1 MEIKERL
8 EYLKIAKMIES
19 HDKKA
24 KAIGVNAISILNP
37 QNTNN
42 RKHREDKSGFSNILR
57 VCLCI
62 MRHKKSREEIAM
74 RYYNLVLNTNTELL
88 SESGRVEL
96 NRWQS
101 PISQINEYMLKSM
114 KNETVFFIYRE
125 DNNMYASFCFND
137 IQYEF
142 KETYDFIMEL
152 LNDGFLIQGV
162 KVEPFEITMSQ
173 FIENMVE
180 GQRRDFTSGHN
191 GRITEEAHL
200 WYYPYYRN
208 DPKDLLY
215 TYAEEIVDI
224 EGEDRK
230 SLYDDS
236 FWNEILNIQNHKNQS
251 EYSGN
256 MVHYVISARSTGA
269 VKNMTSVLVKNLF
282 LADRLSSR
290 RMEIISE
297 INPEVYSKRNYLEEI
312 IENNRGGVIVFDLS
326 EKFGKAAT
334 DYAMT
339 AKYIENLLKKYRNY
353 CLFIFTYNMDNPGF
367 SYYILP
373 NLSKYVIPVKLR
385 EGTGNR
391 RDAINYMK
399 SLISRSEYGEYAN
412 QATEFMKQFP
422 GDEFTQSDVLEAY
435 EQFES
440 WCLNKN
446 VLKAYDFDLSEDFI
460 LDRDENVK
468 SSYDKLQNLIG
479 LDLVKKQI
487 DTIIA
492 ADVVEKERKKR
503 KGKNYQASSMHMI
516 FGGNPGSAKTTVA
529 KLFGGIA
536 KEKGILKSGA
546 FVECGGNDLDG
557 LGCAYRIRK
566 AFQAAKGG
574 VLFIDEA
581 YGIRSDSAATALIQ
595 EMENQ
600 RDNVIVIL
608 AGYNER
614 MQEFLETNEG
624 MKSRVPHWVE
634 FPDYTA
640 DELTDI
646 FKLMLAERGFDATED
661 AIKEAHYIFEK
672 VRNTDNFG
680 NGRFVRNLLEQAMQ
694 NQAVRLLS
702 LREQASD
709 IRKKEMFL
717 LTREDIASLNEGLT
731 EERAYGTAKKELDNM
746 IGLASV
752 KSVISKAIANY
763 KLNKLCLER
772 GINRNKSSLHMVFT
786 GNPGTAKTTVARLF
800 AEIMKDEK
808 VLSTGKFVEV
818 GRADLVGDHVG
829 ATAKL
834 VKRKFKEAQGGVL
847 FVDEAY
853 SLCDSYEHGFGD
865 EAINTL
871 VQEME
876 NHRDDVIVIFA
887 GYPKPMKEFLDR
899 NPGMLSRIAFHVE
912 FEDYTLDELCEI
924 TKLMLSQKQMSITEE
939 AMDRLRSNY
948 EVAMK
953 SNDYGNGRFV
963 RKMLEEAE
971 MNLAERILEMGDIE
985 FNDALITTLEASDI
999 EEYKAIEKNE
1009 KISIGFAC

>member
-1 MEIKERL
+1 
-8 EYLKIAKMIES
+8 
-19 HDKKA
+19 
-24 KAIGVNAISILNP
+24 
-37 QNTNN
+37 
-42 RKHREDKSGFSNILR
+42 
-57 VCLCI
+57 
-62 MRHKKSREEIAM
+62 M

-96 NRWQS
+96 NKWQT
-101 PISQINEYMLKSM
+101 PIAQINEYMLKSM

-125 DNNMYASFCFND
+125 DSYMNASFCFND

-142 KETYDFIMEL
+142 NDIYDFILEL
-152 LNDGFLIQGV
+152 LNDGFLIQGCI
-162 KVEPFEITMSQ
+162 VEPYEITMSQ
-173 FIENMVE
+173 FIENLVE
-180 GQRRDFTSGHN
+180 GQRRNLTSGHS
-191 GRITEEAHL
+191 GRIAEEAHL

-208 DPKDLLY
+208 DLGELLY
-215 TYAEEIVDI
+215 TYDEEIVDL
-224 EGEDRK
+224 GRVDKK

-236 FWNEILNIQNHKNQS
+236 FWNELLNIQSHRNQS

-256 MVHYVISARSTGA
+256 MVHYVISARRIEA
-269 VKNMTSVLVKNLF
+269 AKDMTSVLVKNLF
-282 LADRLSSR
+282 QADRLGSR
-290 RMEIISE
+290 RIEIITE
-297 INPEVYSKRNYLEEI
+297 IKPEVYSRRNYLEEI
-312 IENNRGGVIVFDLS
+312 IENNMGGVVVFDLT
-326 EKFGKAAT
+326 ERFGTTST

-339 AKYIENLLKKYRNY
+339 AKYIENLLKKYHNR
-353 CLFIFTYNMDNPGF
+353 CLFVFTYNIDNPGF

-373 NLSKYVIPVKLR
+373 NLNKYVIPIMLR
-385 EGTGNR
+385 EGTGDR
-391 RDAINYMK
+391 LAAVNYMK
-399 SLISRSEYGEYAN
+399 SLISGSEYAEYAN
-412 QATEFMKQFP
+412 QATEFMRQFP
-422 GDEFTQSDVLEAY
+422 GADFTQTDVLQAF

-446 VLKAYDFDLSEDFI
+446 ILNQAYNFDLTDDFM
-460 LDRDENVK
+460 LDRDENK
-468 SSYDKLQNLIG
+468 ESSYDKLQNLIG
-479 LDLVKKQI
+479 LNLVKKQI
-487 DTIIA
+487 DTILA

-503 KGKNYQASSMHMI
+503 KGRKYQASSMHMI

-546 FVECGGNDLDG
+546 FVQCGGNDLDG
-557 LGCAYRIRK
+557 LDCAYSIRM
-566 AFQAAKGG
+566 AFQAAQGG

-600 RDNVIVIL
+600 RENVIVIL

-614 MQEFLETNEG
+614 MQAFLETNEG
-624 MKSRVPHWVE
+624 MKSRIPHWVE

-646 FKLMLAERGFDATED
+646 FELMLTERGFSATND
-661 AIKEAHYIFEK
+661 AINEAHYIFEK

-702 LREQASD
+702 LRTQASD

-717 LTREDIASLNEGLT
+717 LTREDIAPLNEGLT
-731 EERAYGTAKKELDNM
+731 EERALGTAKKELDDM
-746 IGLASV
+746 IGLSSV

-763 KLNKLCLER
+763 KLNKLCMER
-772 GINRNKSSLHMVFT
+772 EINRNKSSLHMVFT

-808 VLSTGKFVEV
+808 VLSTGQFVEV

-899 NPGMLSRIAFHVE
+899 NPGMLSRIAFQIE
-912 FEDYTLDELCEI
+912 FEDYTLEELCEI
-924 TKLMLSQKQMSITEE
+924 TKLMLGQKKMTITDE
-939 AMDRLRSNY
+939 AMNKLKENY
-948 EVAMK
+948 SIAMQ

-985 FNDALITTLEASDI
+985 FSDELITTIEVCDI
-999 EEYKAIEKNE
+999 EEYKPTEKKE
-1009 KISIGFAC
+1009 KIGIGFAC